1 MDSNDDTTE
10 GLTRSRLPGRHG
22 PGSRRW
28 GRVPR
33 LAAASAAMV
42 ALSLGGAA
50 VAGAATTGTSGR
62 TAATSHPAGAPKD
75 MRTPPTAAGKVASVG
90 TDSFTIT
97 TRAGATVTV
106 DVGSSTTYRDAKVT
120 SATLAD
126 VTVGEQVAVV
136 GSESSGTVTATSVM
150 IGMPPGPHPGG
161 PGKGKPGAGKP
172 PAGAA
177 GSGKPSGPPPSGAA
191 APTS

>member
-1 MDSNDDTTE
+1 
-10 GLTRSRLPGRHG
+10 
-22 PGSRRW
+22 
-28 GRVPR
+28 
-33 LAAASAAMV
+33 MV

-50 VAGAATTGTSGR
+50 VAGAATTGTSGS